1 MPVSHIPHL
10 AHAAVANAAVGN
22 SLQIGF
28 RACSLDPPCHI
39 YNDLPDYVIFAVL
52 LFNILTIGGLF
63 RLRRARPAATMDRP
77 YRAVGYP
84 ILPALYM
91 LVAGVIEIL
100 LLINKPAFTVRGWKK
115 EGVS

>member
-1 MPVSHIPHL
+1 M
-10 AHAAVANAAVGN
+10 
-22 SLQIGF
+22 
-28 RACSLDPPCHI
+28 
-39 YNDLPDYVIFAVL
+39 YNDLLDYAIFAV
-52 LFNILTIGGLF
+52 LTIGGLF
-63 RLRRARPAATMDRP
+63 RLRRTSPNTAAPAGVRCAVVTTDRP

-100 LLINKPAFTVRGWKK
+100 LLLDKPAFTVRGWKK

>member
-1 MPVSHIPHL
+1 LRSPIQCL
-10 AHAAVANAAVGN
+10 
-22 SLQIGF
+22 
-28 RACSLDPPCHI
+28 RTI
-39 YNDLPDYVIFAVL
+39 YNDLLDYVIFAV
-52 LFNILTIGGLF
+52 LTIGGLF
-63 RLRRARPAATMDRP
+63 RLRRTRPDTAAQAGVRCAAVTTARP

-115 EGVS
+115 EVVS